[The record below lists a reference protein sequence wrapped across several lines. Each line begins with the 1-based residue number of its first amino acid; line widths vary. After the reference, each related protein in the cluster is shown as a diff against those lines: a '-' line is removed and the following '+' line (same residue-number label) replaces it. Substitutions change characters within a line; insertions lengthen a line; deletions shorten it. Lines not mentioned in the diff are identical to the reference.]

1 MEDNPDLDYTISE
14 YKRLWLEYAKNQ
26 PLEDNFDKSIIEKS
40 PIGILS
46 RSSQIV
52 VSVFQ
57 NKTQK
62 AEYISPNVKEMFGYD
77 ETHDS
82 LLGMMMWMKLMV
94 WEHVLYPVY
103 AFRVHQKFMKDI
115 PQNEKTNV
123 KMFYCGLKL
132 KNRWGKIL
140 RLFVQTTPLETD
152 EEGEAV
158 RTLSLC
164 HDIAPYLKN
173 NDWWIRYSY
182 GENPTK
188 VKYHHSAGNKS
199 FDHDILSEREIE
211 ILKLIADGYESK
223 EIADKLFI
231 SVATVNT
238 HRRNMIERMGVI
250 DTTALMHLARLC
262 EMI

>member
-1 MEDNPDLDYTISE
+1 MEENPDYEYAISESIKLWLDYS
-14 YKRLWLEYAKNQ
+14 KNQ
-26 PLEDNFDKSIIEKS
+26 QLEDNFDKSIIEKS

-52 VSVFQ
+52 ISVFQ

-62 AEYISPNVKEMFGYD
+62 AEYISPNVKDMFGYN
-77 ETHDS
+77 ETSDS
-82 LLGMMMWMKLMV
+82 LLGMMLWMKLVV
-94 WEHVLYPVY
+94 WEHIFYPIY
-103 AFRVHQKFMKDI
+103 AFRIHQKFMKAI
-115 PQNEKTNV
+115 PMNERINV
-123 KMFYCGLKL
+123 KIFYCGLKL
-132 KNRWGKIL
+132 KNRWGRIL
-140 RLFVQTTPLETD
+140 RLFVQTNPLETD
-152 EEGEAV
+152 EESEAV

-182 GENPTK
+182 GEKPQK
-188 VKYHHSAGNKS
+188 VKYHHSVGNKS

-211 ILKLIADGYESK
+211 ILKLIAEGYESK
-223 EIADKLFI
+223 EIADKLFLSKVTI
-231 SVATVNT
+231 DT

-250 DTTALMHLARLC
+250 DTTALMHLAKLC